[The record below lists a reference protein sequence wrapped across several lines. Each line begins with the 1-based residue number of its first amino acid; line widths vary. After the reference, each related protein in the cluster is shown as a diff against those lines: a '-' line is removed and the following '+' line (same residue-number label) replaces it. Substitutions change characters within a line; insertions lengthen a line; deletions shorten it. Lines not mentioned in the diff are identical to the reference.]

1 MNRIE
6 FNRKWSDLHGG
17 AEIQGAVALWLNIS
31 YFVARF
37 LAFLRFTPNAITTV
51 GLLASIGIYFTS
63 YTSQLIALVVFT
75 LICDGVDG
83 SLAIYRDRA
92 SKLGELY
99 DSIADRIVEAM
110 WLMGATFVGV
120 PVRWAIAIWVLAATQ
135 EYARARL
142 ASLGYS
148 EIGVVTPAERPIR
161 ALFVVIV
168 TVLFWLGYDNYATHV
183 AIGFTALQAFSLH
196 MVMRMARSIVK
207 LT

>member
-1 MNRIE
+1 MNRLQ

-17 AEIQGAVALWLNIS
+17 AEIQGAVALWLFIS
-31 YFVARF
+31 YYLARF
-37 LAFLRFTPNAITTV
+37 LAFFRFTPNTITTI
-51 GLLASIGIYFTS
+51 GLLASVGIYFTS
-63 YTSQLIALVVFT
+63 YTSQLVAIVIFT

-83 SLAIYRDRA
+83 SLAIYRDQA

-161 ALFVVIV
+161 ALFVVAV
-168 TVLFWLGYDNYATHV
+168 TVLFWLGYEIATQV
-183 AIGFTALQAFSLH
+183 AIGFTALQGFALL
-196 MVMRMARSIVK
+196 MVMRMAKSIVK
-207 LT
+207 